1 MAWSKNVW
9 ERGSSFVFYETKK
22 EETAKNIVFSSS
34 SSLYNTVL
42 KHCVI
47 HYTHHHIR
55 YTLVITISQKKQ
67 FPRRRQVSL
76 ICATIYLPLSTKSQ
90 LASTVMKKGPVI
102 PGLYVT
108 GMIVYTSSFG
118 STSRKNPSGVE
129 ISWIGTKPVIVQG
142 TFWW

>member
-1 MAWSKNVW
+1 MGAWELIRVLRDQEGKNS
-9 ERGSSFVFYETKK
+9 E
-22 EETAKNIVFSSS
+22 
-34 SSLYNTVL
+34 
-42 KHCVI
+42 KHRFLFFFFTLQHCIKTLRVKI